1 MQLSIQGRQIDVG
14 DAFRH
19 HVEGSLTSIFDKYFG
34 DPIEASVTLSR
45 VAHLYH
51 AGLSVHIGRGMQLQ
65 ASGEA
70 DEVYPAY
77 DMAAE
82 RLAKRLR
89 RYKRRLRDHHK
100 AMQESEVM
108 EAQQYILAAQPGPE
122 DADAENDDAP
132 EADDTPVVIA
142 EMAAEIPSLT
152 VSEAVMRLDLAE
164 APALLFRNRA
174 HGGLNMIYRR
184 PDGNLGWVDPRGNAG
199 GNSGG
204 HAEGSAET

>member
-14 DAFRH
+14 DAFRQ
-19 HVEGSLTSIFDKYFG
+19 HVEESLSSIFEKYFG
-34 DPIEASVTLSR
+34 DAIEASVTLSR

-70 DEVYPAY
+70 DEVYPAF
-77 DMAAE
+77 DTAAE

-100 AMQESEVM
+100 AMQEAEVM
-108 EAQQYILAAQPGPE
+108 EAQQYILAAQPE
-122 DADAENDDAP
+122 SEVDEEAEGDD
-132 EADDTPVVIA
+132 ETPMVIA
-142 EMAAEIPSLT
+142 EMASEIPSLT

-174 HGGLNMIYRR
+174 HGGLNMLYRR
-184 PDGNLGWVDPRGNAG
+184 SDGNIGWVDPKGNA
-199 GNSGG
+199 SG
-204 HAEGSAET
+204 

>member
-14 DAFRH
+14 DAFRQ
-19 HVEGSLTSIFDKYFG
+19 HVEGSLSSIFDKYFG

-51 AGLSVHIGRGMQLQ
+51 AGVSVHIGRGMQLQ
-65 ASGEA
+65 ASGQA
-70 DEVYPAY
+70 DQVYPAY

-82 RLAKRLR
+82 RLSKRLR

-100 AMQESEVM
+100 AMQEAEVM
-108 EAQQYILAAQPGPE
+108 EAQQYILAAQP
-122 DADAENDDAP
+122 
-132 EADDTPVVIA
+132 EAGVEETDEEAAASEETPMVIA

-174 HGGLNMIYRR
+174 HGGLNMLYRR
-184 PDGNLGWVDPRGNAG
+184 EDGNIGWVDPKGN
-199 GNSGG
+199 
-204 HAEGSAET
+204 EET

>member
-14 DAFRH
+14 DAFRQ
-19 HVEGSLTSIFDKYFG
+19 HVEGSLSSIFEKYFG

-51 AGLSVHIGRGMQLQ
+51 AAVSVHIGRGMQLQ

-70 DEVYPAY
+70 DEIYPAY

-82 RLAKRLR
+82 RLSKRLR

-100 AMQESEVM
+100 AMQEAEVM
-108 EAQQYILAAQPGPE
+108 EAQQYILAAQPESDLGG
-122 DADAENDDAP
+122 DAESD
-132 EADDTPVVIA
+132 DDTPAVIA
-142 EMAAEIPSLT
+142 EMASEIPSLT
-152 VSEAVMRLDLAE
+152 VSEAVMRLDLEE

-174 HGGLNMIYRR
+174 HGGLNMLYRR
-184 PDGNLGWVDPRGNAG
+184 PDGNIGWVDPKGNAK
-199 GNSGG
+199 S
-204 HAEGSAET
+204 

>member
-14 DAFRH
+14 DAFRQ
-19 HVEGSLTSIFDKYFG
+19 HVEGSLSSIFDKYFG
-34 DPIEASVTLSR
+34 DPIEANVTLSR

-51 AGLSVHIGRGMQLQ
+51 AGVSVHIGRGMQLQ

-82 RLAKRLR
+82 RLSKRLR

-100 AMQESEVM
+100 AMLNAEVM
-108 EAQQYILAAQPGPE
+108 EAQQYILAAQP
-122 DADAENDDAP
+122 DSAETETDEVA
-132 EADDTPVVIA
+132 EAETSEETPVVIA

-174 HGGLNMIYRR
+174 HGGLNMLYRR
-184 PDGNLGWVDPRGNAG
+184 PDGNLGWVDPKGNK
-199 GNSGG
+199 
-204 HAEGSAET
+204 ET

>member
-19 HVEGSLTSIFDKYFG
+19 HVEGALSSIFEKYFG
-34 DPIEASVTLSR
+34 DAIEANVTVSR

-51 AGLSVHIGRGMQLQ
+51 VALSAHIGRGMQLQ

-70 DEVYPAY
+70 GEVYPAF

-100 AMQESEVM
+100 SMQDAEVYA
-108 EAQQYILAAQPGPE
+108 AQQYILAAQPDGPE
-122 DADAENDDAP
+122 QDEDVEEAAQGDDS
-132 EADDTPVVIA
+132 PVVIA
-142 EMAAEIPSLT
+142 EMTAEIPSLT

-184 PDGNLGWVDPRGNAG
+184 EDGNLGWVDPEGNAD
-199 GNSGG
+199 S
-204 HAEGSAET
+204 

>member
-14 DAFRH
+14 DAFRQ
-19 HVEGSLTSIFDKYFG
+19 HVEGSLSSIFDKYFG
-34 DPIEASVTLSR
+34 DPIEANVTLSR

-51 AGLSVHIGRGMQLQ
+51 AGVSVHIGRGMQLQ

-82 RLAKRLR
+82 RLSKRLR

-100 AMQESEVM
+100 AMQDAEVM
-108 EAQQYILAAQPGPE
+108 EAQQYVLAAQPDSE
-122 DADAENDDAP
+122 VEETDEEATAADE
-132 EADDTPVVIA
+132 TPMVIA

-164 APALLFRNRA
+164 SPALLFRNRA
-174 HGGLNMIYRR
+174 HGGLNMLYRR
-184 PDGNLGWVDPRGNAG
+184 EDGNIGWVDPKGN
-199 GNSGG
+199 
-204 HAEGSAET
+204 EET